1 MQVLSFFLFF
11 LFLFLLIKSW
21 FLKFWKNGFFRFSF
35 HPEAIVFNE
44 FCTSPVGVPAFWE
57 SSFHSWLSVKLK
69 RQMAQSVLQSQ
80 QCVSLKLCSDGST
93 HVKSPAQ
100 DTDPCVGSCIHTAG
114 THPSFS
120 GRKLSYKHLLVGAV
134 LPPKI
139 CSHPVLLHSALKC
152 LVVTGSA
159 PRNQEPGTRWWLY
172 FSLCLLEMD
181 MRFSPSFHPSLP
193 PSFLPWNKS
202 YKKNP

>member
-1 MQVLSFFLFF
+1 MLLVILIMQVLSFFLFF

-21 FLKFWKNGFFRFSF
+21 FLKFWKNEFFRVSF

-57 SSFHSWLSVKLK
+57 FSFHSWLSVKLK

-100 DTDPCVGSCIHTAG
+100 DTDPCVGSW
-114 THPSFS
+114 
-120 GRKLSYKHLLVGAV
+120 RKLHPHRRDPPFLLWKETV
-134 LPPKI
+134 LQAFACRSSSSSKDLFSS
-139 CSHPVLLHSALKC
+139 CSTPQS
-152 LVVTGSA
+152 S
-159 PRNQEPGTRWWLY
+159 
-172 FSLCLLEMD
+172 
-181 MRFSPSFHPSLP
+181 
-193 PSFLPWNKS
+193 
-202 YKKNP
+202 